1 MKNEQLTV
9 DVDGF
14 RFYVDFSCQPHV
26 LEESKEIAEQFAA
39 AHPSR
44 VAIGKAACRF
54 ELTSD
59 DDPEMDHLN
68 DMIFICQAAEAI
80 GHVYIFDPQA
90 GEFQ

>member
-1 MKNEQLTV
+1 M
-9 DVDGF
+9 
-14 RFYVDFSCQPHV
+14 
-26 LEESKEIAEQFAA
+26 
-39 AHPSR
+39 SR
-44 VAIGKAACRF
+44 EGRRF

-68 DMIFICQAAEAI
+68 DMIFICQAAETI